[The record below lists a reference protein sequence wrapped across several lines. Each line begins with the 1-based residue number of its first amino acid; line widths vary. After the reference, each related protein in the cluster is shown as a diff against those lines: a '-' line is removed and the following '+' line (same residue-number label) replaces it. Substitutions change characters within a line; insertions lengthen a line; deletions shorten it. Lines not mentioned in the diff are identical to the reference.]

1 MHRLLVET
9 GFLEQDSVVLP
20 KEAARHLKVLRP
32 KPGEEIELFD
42 GQGATR
48 VYRVVGADLTATGVV
63 TRHPRSRTRL
73 TLFACVTKGSRWDW
87 TIEKAVE
94 LGVSR
99 IVPVISDRCIVRLP
113 ADPGLYVRTA
123 RSAVPTSGGDS
134 GRGGTPLPPAES
146 AHVGR
151 GGTPLPPAGGVRAE
165 KAERWRRIAE
175 DAARQSDAVWLPE
188 VLAAVDFPAALELV
202 KACDRVFVGALTT
215 PPPPALLTA
224 VRQSLGGLSPDDCD
238 LGLFVGP
245 EGDFTPAEL
254 SALLEIAVPASFGPT
269 ILRAETAAIFGLSV
283 LAAATH

>member
-1 MHRLLVET
+1 MHRLLVHAEA
-9 GFLEQDSVVLP
+9 LEREVADLP
-20 KEAARHLKVLRP
+20 RDAARHLKVLRP

-42 GQGATR
+42 GCG
-48 VYRVVGADLTATGVV
+48 
-63 TRHPRSRTRL
+63 RTRRYRWNAARGVLDAPLPLVCATVRPFPL

-99 IVPVISDRCIVRLP
+99 IVPVISDRCIVRLA
-113 ADPGLYVRTA
+113 ADEREA
-123 RSAVPTSGGDS
+123 
-134 GRGGTPLPPAES
+134 
-146 AHVGR
+146 
-151 GGTPLPPAGGVRAE
+151 

-188 VLAAVDFPAALELV
+188 VLAAIDFPQALELV
-202 KACDRVFVGALTT
+202 KTCDRVFVGALTN
-215 PPPPALLTA
+215 PPPPSLLEA
-224 VRQSLGGLSPDDCD
+224 VSRSLGSLESSNQTIRQSGGS

-254 SALLEIAVPASFGPT
+254 ESLLAIAVPTSFGPT

-283 LAAATH
+283 LAATQH